1 MSDALSRARS
11 LIRVVPDYPL
21 PGIRFQDLTPLLSD
35 GSAFSE
41 IIRALKASADK
52 CDVVAGIEARGFIF
66 AAALAFE
73 LGVGFVP
80 LRKKGKLP
88 FLTHDETYGLE
99 YGEDVVQ
106 IHQDAVEPGAR
117 VLLIDDVLATGGTA
131 CAGIRLIRRT
141 GAHVVGFTTVLE
153 ISDLPGREVISS
165 SHPEVPITSLF
176 RV

>member
-35 GSAFSE
+35 GPALSDV
-41 IIRALKASADK
+41 IRALKPSTEG
-52 CDVVAGIEARGFIF
+52 CDVIAGIEARGFIF

-73 LGVGFVP
+73 LGIGFVP
-80 LRKKGKLP
+80 IRKKGKLP
-88 FLTHDETYGLE
+88 FLTHDESYGLE

-106 IHQDAVEPGAR
+106 IHQDAVEPGSQ
-117 VLLIDDVLATGGTA
+117 VLLVDDVLATGGTA
-131 CAGIRLIRRT
+131 CAGIRLIRKAGGR
-141 GAHVVGFTTVLE
+141 VIGFTTVLE
-153 ISDLPGREVISS
+153 ISGLPGRDVISA